1 MSLLIPQ
8 EFIKDISQ
16 RSGYL
21 VNGTKFANKNLKGLF
36 MTPEN
41 VEYLGIE
48 LYKLIVNPKFVAYV
62 LSKPE
67 NVKVT
72 NSAHTV
78 NSVFHDSED
87 YVYSQARMK
96 ESIASQALKLTKI
109 FNGRQKFIME
119 LIPDLINSNPKDFW
133 LNDFFSEDYGVNN
146 PVQRL
151 STLNKRFL
159 ETNATGFILQP
170 SQLDE
175 HYNHRNPDTGKIE
188 YTEYDYGAASYSDG
202 TWHPEHLF
210 TENARNR
217 ANPYWRPRD
226 IMFDT
231 NPPKPLRKG
240 FNPYDENRIIKKEGY
255 DKLETDGLHHYDGID
270 DIDFIAKN
278 GSEHFSQPA
287 EPTESSQLSM
297 FPLLDK
303 LSIDPYLDDYSY
315 GPGPGAGNKYKFNSY
330 GDNGLSGGG
339 TFPRWQYSMNDRP
352 YERNIDD
359 GLREGGISD
368 RRENSARR
376 TGYDMSALIS
386 KSTY

>member
-8 EFIKDISQ
+8 EYIKDISQ
-16 RSGYL
+16 KSGFL
-21 VNGTKFANKNLKGLF
+21 ANGTKYSNKNLKGLF
-36 MTPEN
+36 MGPEN
-41 VEYLGIE
+41 VDYLGRE
-48 LYKLIVNPKFVAYV
+48 LYKLIVNPKFIAFV

-67 NVKVT
+67 HAKD
-72 NSAHTV
+72 
-78 NSVFHDSED
+78 VFHDSAD

-96 ESIASQALKLTKI
+96 ESISNQANRLAKI
-109 FNGRQKFIME
+109 FTGRQKFIMD

-170 SQLDE
+170 DSLDE
-175 HYNHRNPDTGKIE
+175 NYSHINPDTGKVE

-210 TENARNR
+210 TENTRNR
-217 ANPYWRPRD
+217 AHPYWVPREV
-226 IMFDT
+226 MFDT

-240 FNPYDENRIIKKEGY
+240 FNPYDENRIVKKEGY
-255 DKLETDGLHHYDGID
+255 DRLQNDGLHHYDGID
-270 DIDFIAKN
+270 DIDFITKN
-278 GSEHFSQPA
+278 GSEHFSQSVDHSA
-287 EPTESSQLSM
+287 TERSVNQLSA

-303 LSIDPYLDDYSY
+303 LSEDPYLDDYTY
-315 GPGPGAGNKYKFNSY
+315 GPGPGPGNKYKFSSY
-330 GDNGLSGGG
+330 GDGGLSGGG

-352 YERNIDD
+352 YDRNIDD

-368 RRENSARR
+368 RRENSSRR